1 MIFQPA
7 NITRR
12 AAIVGVGSLIA
23 APSFAQPAKKVVE
36 DPEWLFVPTPNSVV
50 DAMLKLAKVTK
61 NDLVLD
67 LGSGDGRIPIAAAQQ
82 YGARGRGVDIN
93 PVRVEEAQ
101 ANAKAANVVDR
112 VTFVQGDVFHVPIS
126 DATVVTLYLFQHV
139 MNKLMP
145 RLRKELKPGT
155 RVVSHRFTLGDWEPK
170 TTESVGGIPIHLWIV
185 D

>member
-1 MIFQPA
+1 MAVRSHAQQRRGRHAETGEGHEKRSRPRSRLG
-7 NITRR
+7 RR
-12 AAIVGVGSLIA
+12 ADS
-23 APSFAQPAKKVVE
+23 
-36 DPEWLFVPTPNSVV
+36 D
-50 DAMLKLAKVTK
+50 
-61 NDLVLD
+61 
-67 LGSGDGRIPIAAAQQ
+67 R
-82 YGARGRGVDIN
+82 GARGRGVDIN